1 MTSLPRAAAL
11 LYAWLGALAFVS
23 SLLYFGYFFVVTLEM
38 PVKET
43 ALWPALSLDVALF
56 GLFATHHSLLARTGA
71 KRWLTRFV
79 PAALERA
86 TYVWVA
92 SALFAAVCVFWRG
105 LPGTAYLLSGW
116 PWWLGVAAQLA
127 GLLVIAG
134 AVTRLDPLELAG
146 VRQALAGSND
156 TAASASAGRGTTRD
170 TLRIVGP
177 YRWVRHP
184 IYLGWVLLVWGAPE
198 MPLSR
203 LAFAAISTAY
213 LVVAIPWEERTMAET
228 LGEEYRRYRRRV
240 PWRLV
245 PGLF

>member
-1 MTSLPRAAAL
+1 MTTLHRPAAL
-11 LYAWLGALAFVS
+11 LYAWLGALAFMS
-23 SLLYFGYFFVVTLEM
+23 ALLYFGYFFVVTLEV
-38 PVKET
+38 PPEET
-43 ALWPALSLDVALF
+43 ALWPALAFDVGLF

-92 SALFAAVCVFWRG
+92 SALFIAVCGFWRE

-116 PWWLGVAAQLA
+116 AWWLGASAQLA
-127 GLLVIAG
+127 GLLLTAG
-134 AVTRLDPLELAG
+134 AASRLDLLELAG
-146 VRQALAGSND
+146 IRQAMAGSND
-156 TAASASAGRGTTRD
+156 PEAGASAGRVATHE
-170 TLRIVGP
+170 TLTIVGP

-184 IYLGWVLLVWGAPE
+184 IYLGWVLLVCGAPE
-198 MPLSR
+198 MSLSR

-228 LGEEYRRYRRRV
+228 LGDEYRRYRQQVR
-240 PWRLV
+240 WRLV
-245 PGLF
+245 PGVF